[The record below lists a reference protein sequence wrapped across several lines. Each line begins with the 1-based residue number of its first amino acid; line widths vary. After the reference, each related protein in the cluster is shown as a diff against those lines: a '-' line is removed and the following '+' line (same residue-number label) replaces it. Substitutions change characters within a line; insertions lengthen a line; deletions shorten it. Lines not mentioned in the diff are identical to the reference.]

1 MLVFV
6 TEHRELHRAL
16 LHRLS
21 SRGIF
26 AFCIPFDAALPMCKS
41 RDTGGVLLDAIG
53 SLDRAE
59 TLCRTLLSHYPE
71 LPVAALVAE
80 HAVPDMPLSRIIR
93 KSSDGECADEVSDF
107 CRCNCGF
114 HTGSLS
120 THELVLGEDP
130 AATLYMGY
138 SLHLSPQE
146 HRILQYLFYRAPR
159 PSSTDDLLALCY
171 PDEEIGR
178 GTLSVLI
185 HRINTRAA
193 RIDPRRLI
201 VRERDGYCLRA
212 GILTLPKER
221 IKTL

>member
-6 TEHRELHRAL
+6 TEHRELHRTL

-26 AFCIPFDAALPMCKS
+26 SFCVPFDAALPICRS
-41 RDTGGVLLDAIG
+41 RDTGGVLLDAVG
-53 SLDRAE
+53 SLEQAE
-59 TLCRTLLSHYPE
+59 ALCRRLLSRYPE

-80 HAVPDMPLSRIIR
+80 HAVPDMPLSRVIR
-93 KSSDGECADEVSDF
+93 TSPTGDYADEVCDF

-114 HTGSLS
+114 CSEHLS

-138 SLHLSPQE
+138 PLHLSPQE

-171 PDEEIGR
+171 PDGEIDR
-178 GTLSVLI
+178 GMLSVLV
-185 HRINTRAA
+185 HRINARAA
-193 RIDPRRLI
+193 HIDQRRLI
-201 VRERDGYCLRA
+201 VRAHNGYCLRA
-212 GILTLPKER
+212 GIFNLPKER
-221 IKTL
+221 IKT